1 MKGIDYMEHLLR
13 QIAEATRA
21 VELATSHIN
30 ELKARIHDLEV
41 ENQRLRDQLAF
52 RSSQYDEVVVMNQG
66 LIAEVQALQ
75 ARIRTNR
82 ERIRRMEEGEL

>member
-30 ELKARIHDLEV
+30 DLKARIHDLEV
-41 ENQRLRDQLAF
+41 ENERLRARLAKNLD
-52 RSSQYDEVVVMNQG
+52 Y
-66 LIAEVQALQ
+66 
-75 ARIRTNR
+75 
-82 ERIRRMEEGEL
+82 IRRMEEGEL